1 MASVAPT
8 LPTSEAKPLSG
19 GLNSS
24 RLNIASKVF
33 AYFAQLRTE
42 FDVDIESYQILS
54 AFTLAGLA
62 EGSKLYGPAAS
73 FRPELFKA
81 SLTATALS
89 EMSRIPRE
97 TVRRK
102 LKHLKQQGY
111 LQRGDDGAYIMDR
124 YWPDFDIVLVIQ
136 RALQV
141 DSSLDPN

>member
-1 MASVAPT
+1 MASVAPVSAIKE
-8 LPTSEAKPLSG
+8 LKPLTG
-19 GLNSS
+19 GLNAS
-24 RLNIASKVF
+24 RLNIASKIF

-42 FDVDIESYQILS
+42 FEIDIESYQILS

-62 EGSKLYGPAAS
+62 ECSKIYGPGAS

-89 EMSRIPRE
+89 EMSGVPRE

-102 LKHLKQQGY
+102 LKHLQHQGY

-141 DSSLDPN
+141 DSSLA